1 MLRLH
6 GGHGEQ
12 FTSAMECL
20 TIHIEVLLPWPLK
33 NFFREVFKLFEC
45 YVLVK
50 KFDRKRAILS
60 NILKIGFFNTLL

>member
-1 MLRLH
+1 MLRL
-6 GGHGEQ
+6 HGEQ

-20 TIHIEVLLPWPLK
+20 TIHIEVLLPLPLK
-33 NFFREVFKLFEC
+33 NFFREVFKLFKC